1 MSFLDRPPDPYVAL
15 GISKDAKLPDIRS
28 AHRKLTLKL
37 HPDRCHDPTLKAVR
51 QEEWM
56 KVQQAYELLSDDTL
70 RVQYDKQVKLFEM
83 RKEMGRNY
91 PKTRSNPFE
100 FEIKRAEPKSPS
112 HYSAP
117 SHPNWMAKEYV
128 QAAQRKEA
136 PSERSRKRDK
146 ERVPSALPRADTLRA
161 GDRVRGGEGS
171 KLKNN
176 VEYHEYD
183 HDFDDS
189 DSDPQ
194 PQLQSSKRN
203 PLHPPGFSSLHKHT
217 PWGDDDAVQIEEGI
231 KERNRKAYEHF
242 KTSVSEISQ
251 PSSFSR
257 DGKIDSKADDPK
269 SGDQIESKQ
278 PLPKLKLSSVPPSQ
292 LGLNVLNPETT
303 NAAVDIVAVHGL
315 GAIPEITWKD
325 SKSGVNWLSDGE
337 MLPKSVPEARI
348 MRFGYDSLWLGKT
361 PVRQKLS
368 TIANKLLLV
377 LSRERR
383 VRWLHSE
390 TEITQLTD
398 RNRMPPKDH

>member
-1 MSFLDRPPDPYVAL
+1 MSFLNRPPDPYVAL
-15 GISKDAKLPDIRS
+15 GVSKDAKLPDIRS
-28 AHRKLTLKL
+28 AHRKLVLKL
-37 HPDRCHDPTLKAVR
+37 HPDKCHDPTLKAVR

-56 KVQQAYELLSDDTL
+56 KVQQAYELLSDDTR
-70 RVQYDKQVKLFEM
+70 RVQYDEQVKLFEL
-83 RKEMGRNY
+83 RKEMSRNH
-91 PKTRSNPFE
+91 PTPRSNPFE
-100 FEIKRAEPKSPS
+100 YVIKTAEPKSPS
-112 HYSAP
+112 HYSREAP
-117 SHPNWMAKEYV
+117 SHPNLTAKDYM
-128 QAAQRKEA
+128 QAARRKEA

-146 ERVPSALPRADTLRA
+146 EHAFPRTNTLRA

-171 KLKNN
+171 RLKN
-176 VEYHEYD
+176 VEYHGYD
-183 HDFDDS
+183 YDFDDS

-194 PQLQSSKRN
+194 PQLQSSKRTS
-203 PLHPPGFSSLHKHT
+203 LHPPGISSLHKHT

-383 VRWLHSE
+383 VCWLHSE

>member
-1 MSFLDRPPDPYVAL
+1 V
-15 GISKDAKLPDIRS
+15 I
-28 AHRKLTLKL
+28 
-37 HPDRCHDPTLKAVR
+37 
-51 QEEWM
+51 
-56 KVQQAYELLSDDTL
+56 
-70 RVQYDKQVKLFEM
+70 
-83 RKEMGRNY
+83 
-91 PKTRSNPFE
+91 KT
-100 FEIKRAEPKSPS
+100 AEPKSSS
-112 HYSAP
+112 HYSREAP
-117 SHPNWMAKEYV
+117 SHPNWMAKDYM
-128 QAAQRKEA
+128 QARRKET

-146 ERVPSALPRADTLRA
+146 EHAFPRTNTLRA

-171 KLKNN
+171 RLKN
-176 VEYHEYD
+176 VEYHGYD
-183 HDFDDS
+183 YDFDDS

-194 PQLQSSKRN
+194 PQLQSSKRTS
-203 PLHPPGFSSLHKHT
+203 LHPPGISSLHKHT

-257 DGKIDSKADDPK
+257 DGEIDGKADDPK
-269 SGDQIESKQ
+269 SGDQIESKK

-383 VRWLHSE
+383 VCWLHSE